1 MDAVVMVGL
10 RRVDGGVCTLR
21 LSEMYLVVLILA
33 SVDMFGFTSFL
44 SGSQG
49 PQAQFWCSGT
59 AL

>member
-10 RRVDGGVCTLR
+10 RRVDGGLCTLR
-21 LSEMYLVVLILA
+21 LSGMYLVVLIMA

-49 PQAQFWCSGT
+49 PQAQFRC
-59 AL
+59 